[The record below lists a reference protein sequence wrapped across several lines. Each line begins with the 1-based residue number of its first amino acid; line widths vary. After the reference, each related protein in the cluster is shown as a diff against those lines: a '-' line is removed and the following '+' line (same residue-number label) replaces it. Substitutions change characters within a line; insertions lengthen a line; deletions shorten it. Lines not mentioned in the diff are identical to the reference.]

1 MHCTILTSAYAN
13 FHSFELLEV
22 EALRLSIFYE
32 DLLHHKSRET
42 WSSCGPSAP
51 GGSARALNPPP
62 SCGPQVEPAGQSLVS
77 SDPEDGDLMQ
87 DCLEDRKYPGEV
99 TSSSLKVKLQPKD
112 SKKELLS

>member
-1 MHCTILTSAYAN
+1 MHCTILTSPYVN

-32 DLLHHKSRET
+32 DLLHHKSRGT
-42 WSSCGPSAP
+42 LSSCGPPTRRQTNAS
-51 GGSARALNPPP
+51 SSCAR
-62 SCGPQVEPAGQSLVS
+62 QMEPTGQSLVS

-99 TSSSLKVKLQPKD
+99 TSSGFKVKLQPKD